1 MDHIILEFL
10 EAYKSLDELCKQIL
24 STDRGISDYIDEMKY
39 ESQGYRMVASW
50 EKDLKQLKRLRWI
63 RNKLVHE
70 VDSFQEN
77 LIHKEDIEWLITF
90 RSQIMEC
97 KDPLSVLSQLRSPKR
112 EMRKQTNILVGVIIL
127 IGVFLFAIMF
137 FIGYY
142 AII

>member
-90 RSQIMEC
+90 RSQIMEG

>member
-39 ESQGYRMVASW
+39 ESQGYRMVVSW

-90 RSQIMEC
+90 RSQIMEG